1 MKNGIAL
8 LIQAVLLIVIL
19 AILIDGLIRLPD
31 IETVHIVI
39 RAIWTIIVSINFS
52 YTLYLYLSGK

>member
-8 LIQAVLLIVIL
+8 IIQAVLLIVVL
-19 AILIDGLIRLPD
+19 AILIDGVIRLPD
-31 IETVHIVI
+31 IETSHIVI
-39 RAIWTIIVSINFS
+39 RALWTGIVTGNFS